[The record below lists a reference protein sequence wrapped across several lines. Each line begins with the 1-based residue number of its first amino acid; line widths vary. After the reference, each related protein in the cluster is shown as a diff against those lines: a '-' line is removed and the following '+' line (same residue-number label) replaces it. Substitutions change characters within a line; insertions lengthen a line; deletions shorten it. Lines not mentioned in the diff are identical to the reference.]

1 MTINNTGSNS
11 WIDFLF
17 SGTRKS
23 HIGADNN
30 GAMKFF
36 AGGGSYFE
44 YYQMSGDSLFS
55 YNYPTA
61 FAHSGNGLFG

>member
-11 WIDFLF
+11 WIDWKF
-17 SGTRKS
+17 SGVAKS
-23 HIGADNN
+23 YLGADSS
-30 GAMKFF
+30 GAMKFY

-44 YYQMSGDSLFS
+44 YYQMAGGSLFS

-61 FAHSGNGLFG
+61 FVHS